1 VAAQISKTLALLLAL
16 ALRLPAS
23 AQTPGA
29 CEAATQRLTVPPK
42 ATAVTDYDV
51 APLEFLFSDHG
62 VDVYSATSYRRPYPL
77 QWIRENGVT
86 AIIVYQDETARQ
98 KQIESLR
105 KNGSLPSR
113 PGFPQHLENIKYSM
127 INFFGPSGSFVRDL
141 EYFELKECV
150 SSSEEKLAGLI
161 WMHYS
166 DFQVW
171 AMPGLHASKDGP
183 NWVTGFYIP
192 DLIVSAKDNP
202 VYVKIHNM
210 MADKVREYIARNPDH
225 P

>member
-1 VAAQISKTLALLLAL
+1 VTIHPNTAAL
-16 ALRLPAS
+16 
-23 AQTPGA
+23 
-29 CEAATQRLTVPPK
+29 
-42 ATAVTDYDV
+42 TDYDV
-51 APLEFLFSDHG
+51 APLEFLFSDRG

-77 QWIRENGVT
+77 PWVRDNGVT
-86 AIIVYQDETARQ
+86 VIIVYQDEVARQ

-105 KNGSLPSR
+105 KSNSLPSR
-113 PGFPQHLENIKYSM
+113 AGFPQHRENMKYSM
-127 INFFGPSGSFVRDL
+127 INFFGPSASFVRDL
-141 EYFELKECV
+141 EYFEPKPCV
-150 SSSEEKLAGLI
+150 SSSEENLAGRL

-183 NWVTGFYIP
+183 NWITGFYSP

-202 VYVKIHNM
+202 MYVMIHNM
-210 MADKVREYIARNPDH
+210 MADKVKEYIDRNKH